1 MQVLMR
7 CQTAMPVVDKCGRG
21 SCQRVS
27 AVQNAGTQQYGVA
40 RVARESRKST
50 NVLPVGTK
58 AAK

>member
-1 MQVLMR
+1 
-7 CQTAMPVVDKCGRG
+7 VVDKCGRG

-40 RVARESRKST
+40 RVARASRKST
-50 NVLPVGTK
+50 NVLPVDTK